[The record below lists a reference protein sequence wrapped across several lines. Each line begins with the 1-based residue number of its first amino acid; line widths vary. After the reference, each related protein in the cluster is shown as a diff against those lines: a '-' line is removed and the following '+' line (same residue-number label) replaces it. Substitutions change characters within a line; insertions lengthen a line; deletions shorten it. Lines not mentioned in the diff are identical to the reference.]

1 MKAFRKLLL
10 ICILLVSLTACTES
24 NKSNIPSNSETEITA
39 YIISPSKGEV
49 VSSPLRVIFGLKGM
63 GIAPAGVDLENT
75 GHHHLLIDMAE
86 LPDLTKPLP
95 ATDSLKHFGKGQTET
110 LLELSPGTHTLQI
123 LLGNFMHV
131 PHAEPVLSEKIIIT
145 VE

>member
-1 MKAFRKLLL
+1 MNAIRKLLL
-10 ICILLVSLTACTES
+10 ISVLLISLAACSKTNEAP
-24 NKSNIPSNSETEITA
+24 IPSNSDADIMA
-39 YIISPSKGEV
+39 YIITPSNGEV

-63 GIAPAGVDLENT
+63 GVAPAGVDLENT
-75 GHHHLLIDMAE
+75 GHHHLLIDMVE

-95 ATDSLKHFGKGQTET
+95 ATDNLKHFGKGQTET

-131 PHAEPVLSEKIIIT
+131 PHAKPVLSKKITIT

>member
-1 MKAFRKLLL
+1 MNALKT
-10 ICILLVSLTACTES
+10 LLVISALQISLAACTES
-24 NKSNIPSNSETEITA
+24 NKTSIPNDSETEITA

-49 VSSPLRVIFGLKGM
+49 VNSPLRVIFGLKGM

-131 PHAEPVLSEKIIIT
+131 PHAEPVLSEKITIT